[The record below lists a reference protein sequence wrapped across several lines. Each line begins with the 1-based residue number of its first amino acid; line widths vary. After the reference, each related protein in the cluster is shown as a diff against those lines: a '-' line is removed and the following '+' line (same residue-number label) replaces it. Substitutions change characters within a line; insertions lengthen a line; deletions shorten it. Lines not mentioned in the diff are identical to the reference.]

1 MPKNCTSWVSRFWM
15 IAQVSGLTWDT
26 HSRMLNLR
34 PPPTKLVLF
43 YNPSTSLLMKD
54 KRMVLTWMNGILNN
68 VTYNYF
74 SPNRWEQPYECS
86 WPSIHPCKKGLYRP
100 TSPKLGL
107 GPKWLAPNCSGRMM
121 ELILNQSP
129 YTSKP
134 LNFSKHEPV

>member
-1 MPKNCTSWVSRFWM
+1 MPKNCTSWVSRIWM

-34 PPPTKLVLF
+34 SPPTKLVLF
-43 YNPSTSLLMKD
+43 YNPSTSLMIKD
-54 KRMVLTWMNGILNN
+54 ERMVVPSGILNN

-74 SPNRWEQPYECS
+74 SRNGWEQPYECS

-100 TSPKLGL
+100 TSPKHGL
-107 GPKWLAPNCSGRMM
+107 GPKWLAPNSLGRMM
-121 ELILNQSP
+121 ELILNQKP

-134 LNFSKHEPV
+134 LKFSKHEPV